1 MSLSGEWVPPKSSLF
16 QEEKVIVSRSL
27 FGWFPAVDCNKCLLF
42 FSSPSFTQSF
52 SISSSSSSFFM
63 SLLYLCI
70 IEILSFVSF
79 YSLLLLLCTH
89 SLFSLS
95 SLTSFLFLIFCS
107 SKKELTQSVS
117 FFSFP
122 YVTQTAKSISKPST
136 LTSNGFQESGESQ
149 EREGQ
154 TIPKEWKRY
163 LLLIIFVIIFFLG
176 LDDYYLLQDQPT
188 DYRKFKPDFHS
199 RDHYYLNW

>member
-1 MSLSGEWVPPKSSLF
+1 MS
-16 QEEKVIVSRSL
+16 
-27 FGWFPAVDCNKCLLF
+27 AVLF
-42 FSSPSFTQSF
+42 FSFF
-52 SISSSSSSFFM
+52 YSIF
-63 SLLYLCI
+63 LYL
-70 IEILSFVSF
+70 LLVFFVFHVVVVSVYHWNPF
-79 YSLLLLLCTH
+79 ICFVLFSLLLLLLCTH

-136 LTSNGFQESGESQ
+136 LTSNAFQEPVKSQ

-154 TIPKEWKRY
+154 TRPKERKRY